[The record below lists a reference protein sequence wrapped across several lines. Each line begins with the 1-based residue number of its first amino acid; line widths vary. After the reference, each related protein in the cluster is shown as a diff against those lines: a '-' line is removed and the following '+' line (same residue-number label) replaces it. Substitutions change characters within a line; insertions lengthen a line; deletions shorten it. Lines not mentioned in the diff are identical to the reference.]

1 MAPTITTVANS
12 DKSTS
17 LRASSM
23 TLVILRHSFFS
34 SAALSRCRRSTCPVI
49 SSFLSGHER
58 VYDMAASCVSV
69 LYTGNTVCVLLSI
82 ETVALVGSFTL
93 LRHPIEEE
101 PPTCTTSYRQCR
113 QQLLCPFQDLCRRC
127 WCHWSFYTS
136 RWIRLTSTEPS
147 LLFRRSLSFLPSC

>member
-1 MAPTITTVANS
+1 MHQLVYIRWTHTTQNTPDDNERRARIEFAKQSDTEYMAPTITTVANS

-17 LRASSM
+17 LRASPM
-23 TLVILRHSFFS
+23 TLAILRYSFFL
-34 SAALSRCRRSTCPVI
+34 SAALSRCRRSVCPVI

-69 LYTGNTVCVLLSI
+69 LYTGNTVCVLLCI
-82 ETVALVGSFTL
+82 ETVALVGPFTL

-113 QQLLCPFQDLCRRC
+113 QQLLCPFRDLC
-127 WCHWSFYTS
+127 
-136 RWIRLTSTEPS
+136 
-147 LLFRRSLSFLPSC
+147 